1 MNFKLEDLYK
11 LKSDG
16 TFLFR
21 DISFS
26 LKKGDILTISGPS
39 GVGKTTLLKC
49 IAQLTLYEGGSIYL
63 NDRTPEEYGI
73 PVWRT
78 RVMYVPQRTPI
89 MPGTPMEFYNKMSDF
104 GAQRT
109 IYHND
114 PIEISQRW
122 GISEELWD
130 KPWNHLSGGEIQRV
144 SLAIAISCNPDVL
157 LLDEPTSALDPNTTL
172 LVEETLKEHTCII
185 VTHSPEQE
193 TRISTKTYKLNHYY
207 ENRHAEIYQFINQF
221 LMVK

>member
-1 MNFKLEDLYK
+1 MNFRIEDLYK

-49 IAQLTLYEGGSIYL
+49 IAQLAIYEGGDIYL

-78 RVMYVPQRTPI
+78 RVMYVPQRTPV
-89 MPGTPMEFYNKMSDF
+89 MTGTPMEFYRKMTKF
-104 GAQRT
+104 NAQKT
-109 IYHND
+109 TYHDD
-114 PIEISQRW
+114 PIEISQKWDIR
-122 GISEELWD
+122 EELWD
-130 KPWNHLSGGEIQRV
+130 KQWNQLSGGETQRI
-144 SLAIAISCNPDVL
+144 SLAISLSCKPDVL
-157 LLDEPTSALDPNTTL
+157 LLDEPTSALDPTTTL
-172 LVEETLKEHTCII
+172 LVEETLKEHTCIM
-185 VTHSPEQE
+185 VTHNPEQE
-193 TRISTKTYKLNHYY
+193 GRCVSAIRL
-207 ENRHAEIYQFINQF
+207 I
-221 LMVK
+221 LMYRL

>member
-1 MNFKLEDLYK
+1 MNFKLRDLCK

-26 LKKGDILTISGPS
+26 LKEGDILTISGPS

-49 IAQLTLYEGGSIYL
+49 IAQLAIYEEGDIYL
-63 NDRTPEEYGI
+63 NDKTPEEYGI

-89 MPGTPMEFYNKMSDF
+89 MAGTPIEFYKKMSNF

-109 IYHND
+109 IYHVD
-114 PIEISQRW
+114 PIEISQKWDIR
-122 GISEELWD
+122 EELWD
-130 KPWNHLSGGEIQRV
+130 NEWNELSGGETQRI
-144 SLAIAISCNPDVL
+144 SLAIALSCKPDVL
-157 LLDEPTSALDPNTTL
+157 LLDEPTSALDPTTTL
-172 LVEETLKEHTCII
+172 LVEETLKEHTCIV
-185 VTHSPEQE
+185 VTHNPEQE
-193 TRISTKTYKLNHYY
+193 SRIATNTYKLNPY
-207 ENRHAEIYQFINQF
+207 NQNQDV
-221 LMVK
+221 LLSLD